1 LDKIDQAII
10 KYLRNNGR
18 APYLEIASKMGMSEA
33 AVRRRVKNLVR
44 HGIIRKFTVDL
55 QASYI
60 ASALTLVAVTPGS
73 PTSEVA
79 NKIKLLDSV
88 SKVNEITGQYDIG
101 SHDRGIYDGRSK
113 QHNRPDKEDR
123 RSGKYEYNGDP
134 KRSSLILTFKVIS
147 NDKEGK
153 AQNIRSCS
161 GCRLQILC
169 QKAGSNSRPGR
180 ICKEHA

>member
-1 LDKIDQAII
+1 MDKIDQAII
-10 KYLRNNGR
+10 KYLRNDGR

-88 SKVNEITGQYDIG
+88 SKVNEITGQYDIAVMIEAFMMEEVNNTIDQIRKTEG
-101 SHDRGIYDGRSK
+101 VAST
-113 QHNRPDKEDR
+113 NTMV
-123 RSGKYEYNGDP
+123 
-134 KRSSLILTFKVIS
+134 ILREVV
-147 NDKEGK
+147 
-153 AQNIRSCS
+153 
-161 GCRLQILC
+161 
-169 QKAGSNSRPGR
+169 
-180 ICKEHA
+180 